1 MPRLSGTLLT
11 RFFLFM
17 LQYLIARFMQALA
30 IVAFAALVSFVLLQA
45 APGDV
50 VMQSADRPGRDA
62 AAQAA
67 LRERLGLNRSVP
79 QQALVYVVGV
89 ARGDFGQSFTEQRPV
104 RAVLADALPATLTLS
119 GAGLFLAS
127 LFGIVLGTAQGW
139 WPENRIA
146 ATLGTGLTLLYTLPE
161 VVVGVALIALFGL
174 IWSVLPV
181 GGMTDPL
188 VELTGG
194 FGAQFADRLRHLAL
208 PSFALAL
215 VWSAAIA
222 RQQRASIREVSSA
235 MFVRTALAKGASD
248 ARILRKHALRAALPG
263 TIAVIGTMLPAL
275 VGGTV
280 IVETLFA
287 WPGMGSLLVRS
298 VALRDAPLVAG
309 IVIVMA
315 LAIAIGTLITDAVV
329 GWLDPRT
336 RAGMSE

>member
-1 MPRLSGTLLT
+1 
-11 RFFLFM
+11 M
-17 LQYLIARFMQALA
+17 LQYLLARTMHAFA
-30 IVAFAALVSFVLLQA
+30 IVAFAALVSFVLLQL
-45 APGDV
+45 APGDA
-50 VMQSADRPGRDA
+50 VMQAAEQPGRDA

-79 QQALVYVVGV
+79 QQAVAYFVRV
-89 ARGDFGQSFTEQRPV
+89 ARGDLGQSFSEQRPV
-104 RAVLADALPATLTLS
+104 RLVLADALPATLMLS
-119 GAGLFLAS
+119 GAGLLLAS
-127 LFGIVLGTAQGW
+127 LIGIVLGTAQGW
-139 WPENRIA
+139 CPENRVA

-174 IWSVLPV
+174 VWSVLPV

-194 FGAQFADRLRHLAL
+194 FGAQIIDRLRHLVL

-222 RQQRASIREVSSA
+222 RQQRASIREVASS
-235 MFVRTALAKGASD
+235 MFVRTAHAKGLNSS
-248 ARILRKHALRAALPG
+248 RVLRRHAMRSALPG

-280 IVETLFA
+280 IVESLFA
-287 WPGMGSLLVRS
+287 WPGMGLLLVRS

-309 IVIVMA
+309 AVIVLA
-315 LAIAIGTLITDAVV
+315 LGIAIGTLITDAVV

-336 RAGMSE
+336 KSGVTE